1 MKALSEKKVQS
12 LSAKEAYHWLF
23 GVEDYSKVSAGER
36 PSFELDF
43 DKEIQ
48 KLIDRRTN
56 KNAKIQLAMDEA
68 AIRRMFALSDDNSE
82 LCPFF
87 VARHLLWRSL
97 VEANRVLASA
107 SAAQKRVVEID
118 NLRSTAST
126 LRRKIR
132 ALSDF
137 DLRKLFDNPY
147 NLDGSSFEADELT
160 MNLIIIESLNG
171 DLERLLP
178 ELSNCLG
185 NLDKYSSAEIKR
197 LSPTSN
203 RGDIWRQAFVEGT
216 GYSWRL
222 LTGSDPAR
230 SGPFQDFAEAAYY
243 SVGGSNSLDRT
254 IRTVL
259 DNVAKRPEDDRFDRD
274 CIQHAPEIDGYV
286 PKALHRDG
294 QRVVQRA
301 AVWAPYFFD
310 PHLSNESFEPFG
322 EEAEEVQTARRRRL
336 YGDHWTE
343 DTT

>member
-1 MKALSEKKVQS
+1 MKVLSEKEIQG
-12 LSAKEAYHWLF
+12 LSGKGAYNWLF
-23 GVEDYSKVSAGER
+23 GVEDYSKLSQSER
-36 PSFELDF
+36 PSLELDF

-48 KLIDRRTN
+48 KLIDRRAN
-56 KNAKIQLAMDEA
+56 KNAKIRLDIDEA
-68 AIRRMFALSDDNSE
+68 AIRRMFALPDSGSK

-107 SAAQKRVVEID
+107 STAQKRVVEIE
-118 NLRSTAST
+118 NMRSVASS
-126 LRRKIR
+126 LRRKIHTL
-132 ALSDF
+132 AEF
-137 DLRKLFDNPY
+137 NLRKLFENPY

-160 MNLIIIESLNG
+160 MNLIIMESLNG

-178 ELSNCLG
+178 ELSNCLS
-185 NLDKYSSAEIKR
+185 NLDNYSSAEIRR

-216 GYSWRL
+216 GYAWRL
-222 LTGSDPAR
+222 LTGSAPAR
-230 SGPFQDFAEAAYY
+230 SGPFQDFAEAAYF
-243 SVGGSNSLDRT
+243 SLGGSNSLDRT

-259 DNVAKRPEDDRFDRD
+259 SNVAKRPEHDRFDRD
-274 CIQHAPEIDGYV
+274 CIQHSPEIDGYV
-286 PKALHRDG
+286 PKTLHRDG

-310 PHLSNESFEPFG
+310 PDLTNDSFEPFG
-322 EEAEEVQTARRRRL
+322 EEAEEVQISRKRRL